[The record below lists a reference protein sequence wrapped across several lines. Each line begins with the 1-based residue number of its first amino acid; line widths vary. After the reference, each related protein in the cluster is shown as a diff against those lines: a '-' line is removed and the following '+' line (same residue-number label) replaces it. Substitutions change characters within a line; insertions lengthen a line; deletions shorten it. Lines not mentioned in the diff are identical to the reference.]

1 MTLAKSSGV
10 VGVKNL
16 KVTQLLTDEE
26 GAAPTFDTP
35 NKISILGIKSLKMS
49 KKTKEVESRG
59 DERLRDKET
68 SFDSLDISW
77 ENEEIPMDAIVMIA
91 GEAPIV
97 HTVATTGA
105 EGTPEMNQII
115 ESSDAVGNYF
125 KIECDSKRGSKGKG
139 VKNVGVEIFKVQ
151 GSLSYDF
158 VGEGFAVCSFKGTA
172 FACEGTIA
180 GVEHP
185 YRRLTFADGAITYA

>member
-16 KVTQLLTDEE
+16 KVIKMLTDAEGEE
-26 GAAPTFDTP
+26 PTYDTVA
-35 NKISILGIKSLKMS
+35 ISIPGIKFLKMS

-68 SFDSLDISW
+68 TFDSLDVSW
-77 ENEEIPMDAIVMIA
+77 ENEEIPMDALVMIG
-91 GEAPIV
+91 GEAAIK
-97 HTVATTGA
+97 HVAAGV
-105 EGTPEMNQII
+105 GPVTPEMNQVI
-115 ESSDAVGNYF
+115 ESSDSVGAYF
-125 KIECDSKRGSKGKG
+125 KIQCDTKRGSTSKG

-158 VGEGFAVCSFKGTA
+158 VGEGFATCSFKGTA
-172 FACEGTIA
+172 FACDGTID
-180 GVEHP
+180 GVKHP
-185 YRRLTFADGAITYA
+185 YRRLTFADGAITYD

>member
-16 KVTQLLTDEE
+16 KVMQLLTDVE
-26 GAAPTFDTP
+26 GSAPTFDIA

-68 SFDSLDISW
+68 TFDSLDISW
-77 ENEEIPMDAIVMIA
+77 EHEEIPMDAIVMIA
-91 GEAPIV
+91 GEAPII
-97 HTVATTGA
+97 HTAAVA
-105 EGTPEMNQII
+105 GTSPEMNQII

-151 GSLSYDF
+151 GSISYDF

-172 FACEGTIA
+172 FACEGTIG
-180 GVEHP
+180 GVAHP
-185 YRRLTFADGAITYA
+185 YRRLTFADGSITYA